1 VASLRRGRWSTVGGV
16 VALAVVVAAC
26 SSSSKSSSSGSTS
39 ATSSV
44 GSASSA
50 SPSSAQASAA
60 PIKVG
65 FICSCSGSPFGAF
78 NVPAEDEYKAWA
90 NTVNAGGGINGHQV
104 QLIVKDDANN
114 PGTSVTDIQS
124 LISDHV
130 VAIADTS
137 NFDEAWANTV
147 QAANIPIVGGYSSG
161 VPFGTNPDFYPEGQT
176 NDSAILA
183 VLTTAKNAGATN
195 LANVY
200 CAESPICAES
210 VPAFTATGKTLGI
223 PVVYNAEISATA
235 PNYTAQCVAADQKG
249 VKSVFIGDASA
260 IIVRVATDCSQQSY
274 TPIYVQEEGGFG
286 LNEASAPGLKN
297 TLWLESPTLPYF
309 ATNNPAVQAAN
320 AAMDKY
326 YPGIR
331 ENNNLFVH
339 DAFTLWVSGQ
349 LLADAIKAGGLTAGA
364 APSAA
369 EVVTG
374 LQSLKGDTLGG
385 LTSPLTFTPGKGH
398 TVDCWFTAR
407 IQNSVAT
414 VENNGQSTCENGA

>member
-1 VASLRRGRWSTVGGV
+1 VGGV

-26 SSSSKSSSSGSTS
+26 SSSSKSSSSNSTS
-39 ATSSV
+39 ATSAA

-50 SPSSAQASAA
+50 SPSSASPSSAPATGA

-65 FICSCSGSPFGAF
+65 LICSCSGSPFGVF
-78 NVPAEDEYKAWA
+78 NVPGEDEYKAWV
-90 NTVNAGGGINGHQV
+90 NTVNAAGGINGHQV
-104 QLIVKDDANN
+104 QLIVKDDANS
-114 PGTSVTDIQS
+114 PGNSVTDIQS

-137 NFDEAWANTV
+137 NFDEAWAKTV
-147 QAANIPIVGGYSSG
+147 QAAGIPVVGGYSSG
-161 VPFGTNPDFYPEGQT
+161 VPFGNNPDFYPVGQT
-176 NDSAILA
+176 NDSAIFA
-183 VLTTAKNAGATN
+183 VLTTAKNAGASN

-210 VPAFTATGKTLGI
+210 VPAFTATGKTLNV

-235 PNYTAQCVAADQKG
+235 PNYTAQCVAANQKG

-260 IIVRVATDCSQQSY
+260 IIVRVATDCNRQGY
-274 TPIYVQEEGGFG
+274 NPIYVQEEGGFG

-309 ATNNPAVQAAN
+309 DTSNASVQAAN

-326 YPGIR
+326 YPGVR
-331 ENNNLFVH
+331 ENKDLFVH
-339 DAFTLWVSGQ
+339 DAFTLWASGR

-364 APSAA
+364 TPTAA
-369 EVVTG
+369 EVVSG

-385 LTSPLTFTPGKGH
+385 LTSPLTFAAGKAH

-407 IQNSVAT
+407 IQNGVPT
-414 VENNGQSTCENGA
+414 VENNAQPTCENGT

>member
-1 VASLRRGRWSTVGGV
+1 VL
-16 VALAVVVAAC
+16 
-26 SSSSKSSSSGSTS
+26 
-39 ATSSV
+39 
-44 GSASSA
+44 
-50 SPSSAQASAA
+50 
-60 PIKVG
+60 
-65 FICSCSGSPFGAF
+65 
-78 NVPAEDEYKAWA
+78 AEDEYKAWA
-90 NTVNAGGGINGHQV
+90 NTVNAAGGINGHQV
-104 QLIVKDDANN
+104 QVITKDDANN

-137 NFDEAWANTV
+137 NFDQAWANTV
-147 QAANIPIVGGYSSG
+147 QTANVPVVGGYSSG
-161 VPFGTNPDFYPEGQT
+161 VPFGTNPDFYAEGQT
-176 NDSAILA
+176 NDSAIFA

-210 VPAFTATGKTLGI
+210 VPAFTSTGKSLSV

-260 IIVRVATDCSQQSY
+260 IIVRVATDCSRQGY
-274 TPIYVQEEGGFG
+274 NPIYVQEAGGFG
-286 LNEASAPGLKN
+286 LNEASAPGLKD

-326 YPGIR
+326 YPGVR

-349 LLADAIKAGGLTAGA
+349 LLADAIKAGGLTASA
-364 APSAA
+364 TPSAA
-369 EVVTG
+369 EVVSG
-374 LQSLKGDTLGG
+374 LQSLKADTLGG

-407 IQNSVAT
+407 IQNGVPT
-414 VENNGQSTCENGA
+414 VENNGQPSCENHA